1 MVSFFSLLV
10 THSKKRKVLPSD
22 HHHGELGD
30 VSLELVLALLGKV
43 GELLL
48 LGLGEGRLLLLD
60 PPRELGEGDGGGG
73 GRGDLALGGVGVVD
87 EVALPVRLR

>member
-1 MVSFFSLLV
+1 MWSLFFSLLV
-10 THSKKRKVLPSD
+10 THSKKKFLPSD

-60 PPRELGEGDGGGG
+60 PP
-73 GRGDLALGGVGVVD
+73 
-87 EVALPVRLR
+87 